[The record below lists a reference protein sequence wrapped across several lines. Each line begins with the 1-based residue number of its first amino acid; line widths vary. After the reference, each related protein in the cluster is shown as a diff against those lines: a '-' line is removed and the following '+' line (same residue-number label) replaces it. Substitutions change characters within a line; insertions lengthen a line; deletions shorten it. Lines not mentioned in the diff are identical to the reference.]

1 MCTVSRHARRGA
13 KRAFGDDLLFYL
25 QVAELKMELKLRS
38 LPVSGT
44 KTDLIE
50 RLKLYQETSNLQ
62 TAAAAVEKTV
72 IPEAPQP
79 ENAKLSPPVSPI
91 ASRVSS
97 LGIEDRGVADGP
109 AKLTDAA
116 SSPHA
121 VGSAVEESPAE
132 KGRPEKDSEKDKRL
146 HEKERQIEEL
156 MRKLEQEQRLVEE
169 LKMQLEVEKRSLHGD
184 SPTHLSPLQVKDEN
198 TSPSSCSGACSSP
211 GLPVLIKQEQAE
223 DPCAPGLQ
231 SRFALSQQAEQPEQP
246 AEAGAHILL
255 AAPFPTTAVAIQLPS
270 SSIIVQGP
278 DNGAGLGLLPGPA
291 QMPPN
296 TEASPQHR
304 SSQPHV
310 RRRVLSVPPLINH
323 ALLSICA
330 QAWRVDSATTTF
342 LNSFPTGGRP
352 AGAPSCQA
360 GTKDPAN
367 VVKVDL
373 LFWAGSVMG
382 WFFGFF
388 FI

>member
-1 MCTVSRHARRGA
+1 MSVHARQGA
-13 KRAFGDDLLFYL
+13 EQAFGDDLLLYL

-72 IPEAPQP
+72 IPDAPQP

-97 LGIEDRGVADGP
+97 LGIEDHGVADGP
-109 AKLTDAA
+109 AKLTDTA
-116 SSPHA
+116 SSPHT
-121 VGSAVEESPAE
+121 VGSVLEESPTE
-132 KGRPEKDSEKDKRL
+132 KRPPEKDSEKDKRL
-146 HEKERQIEEL
+146 HEKELQIEEL

-169 LKMQLEVEKRSLHGD
+169 LKMQLEVEKRSQHGD
-184 SPTHLSPLQVKDEN
+184 SPTHFSPLQVKDEN
-198 TSPSSCSGACSSP
+198 MSPSSCSGACSSP
-211 GLPVLIKQEQAE
+211 GLPVLIKQDQAE
-223 DPCAPGLQ
+223 DPCTPGLQ
-231 SRFALSQQAEQPEQP
+231 SQFALSLQTAKQHEPEQP

-255 AAPFPTTAVAIQLPS
+255 AAPFPAAAVAIQLPTS
-270 SSIIVQGP
+270 RIILHGP
-278 DNGAGLGLLPGPA
+278 ENSAGLGLLPSPA

-310 RRRVLSVPPLINH
+310 RRH
-323 ALLSICA
+323 A
-330 QAWRVDSATTTF
+330 F
-342 LNSFPTGGRP
+342 
-352 AGAPSCQA
+352 
-360 GTKDPAN
+360 
-367 VVKVDL
+367 
-373 LFWAGSVMG
+373 
-382 WFFGFF
+382 
-388 FI
+388 